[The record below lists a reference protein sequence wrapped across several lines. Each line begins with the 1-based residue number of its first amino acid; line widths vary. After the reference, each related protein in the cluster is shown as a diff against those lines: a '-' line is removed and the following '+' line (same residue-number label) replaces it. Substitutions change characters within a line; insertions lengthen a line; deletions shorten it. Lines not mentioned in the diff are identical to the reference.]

1 MTPNTDRLHTLSRVP
16 AVRGNMCVD
25 GCLHCI
31 ESQFLDYLCGFGC
44 VPWQCERLDF
54 YTGRSSSGC
63 PLDALWMQRLMV
75 FVDQLNDKFSAR
87 YWRSAY
93 YYNNPIS
100 SRAWRRACESLR
112 NSEMESITFKRG
124 IVGSEGPY

>member
-1 MTPNTDRLHTLSRVP
+1 VGSDACHGSVSGWTFTPGDQV
-16 AVRGNMCVD
+16 
-25 GCLHCI
+25 
-31 ESQFLDYLCGFGC
+31 
-44 VPWQCERLDF
+44 
-54 YTGRSSSGC
+54 
-63 PLDALWMQRLMV
+63 LDALWMQRLMV

-100 SRAWRRACESLR
+100 SRAWRRACKSLR